1 MGNLEA
7 TDSEV
12 ERNKRVPNKEIR
24 LAPMFSNNAM
34 NLRSLSSFPKSRAGL
49 ENGSESVLVGA
60 RSFRI
65 RQLAVE
71 ETQSA
76 APVVVL
82 SEGFED
88 GVEGEDVG
96 AVEEV
101 GEDPRAVAHVSVGG
115 ADADELEGDEV
126 GVEGGNGVGGE
137 LGLDLVEVAH
147 GKAGGA
153 L

>member
-1 MGNLEA
+1 M
-7 TDSEV
+7 
-12 ERNKRVPNKEIR
+12 
-24 LAPMFSNNAM
+24 
-34 NLRSLSSFPKSRAGL
+34 
-49 ENGSESVLVGA
+49 
-60 RSFRI
+60 
-65 RQLAVE
+65 AVE

-76 APVVVL
+76 APVVVM

-115 ADADELEGDEV
+115 ADADELDGDEV
-126 GVEGGNGVGGE
+126 GVERGNGVGGE
-137 LGLDLVEVAH
+137 LSLDLVEVAH